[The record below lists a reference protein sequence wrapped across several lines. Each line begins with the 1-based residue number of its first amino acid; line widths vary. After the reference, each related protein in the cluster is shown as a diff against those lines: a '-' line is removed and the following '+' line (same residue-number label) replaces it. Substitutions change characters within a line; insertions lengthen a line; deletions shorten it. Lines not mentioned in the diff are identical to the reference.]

1 LVDTIDLERLAG
13 RFSGRYVAKMII
25 PTIGRALRI
34 KPALAYLEVHL
45 VDHCN
50 LNCKG
55 CGHFSPIADEWFADP
70 DEFAQDMLQLKK
82 LFSNIRLIRLM
93 GGEPLLH
100 PEIERFLF
108 YARDCFAKA
117 DVRIVTNGILITQ
130 MSNSFWEACRA
141 YSIGFD
147 ITVYPP
153 LKHRIALF
161 KELTRAK
168 GVRLRTLKTAEAFY
182 AFYNRKGDSDVKL
195 SFQRCRPGWNAV
207 PNLRNG
213 RLYSCP
219 IPTYIHYFNKRFGT
233 RIPSDGYVGIYASN
247 LTGWD
252 VKKALDKAPSACRYC
267 TYGWKRVPRLSWSQ
281 SNRVITDW
289 EPTGIPAHNT

>member
-1 LVDTIDLERLAG
+1 
-13 RFSGRYVAKMII
+13 
-25 PTIGRALRI
+25 LRI

-70 DEFAQDMLQLKK
+70 DRFARDMRQLNR
-82 LFSNIRLIRLM
+82 LFSNIRMIRLM

-108 YARDCFAKA
+108 NSRDCFPKA
-117 DVRIVTNGILITQ
+117 DVRIVTNGVLISQ
-130 MSNSFWEACRA
+130 MPDSFWEACRT
-141 YSIGFD
+141 YSVGFD

-153 LKHRIALF
+153 LKHRIAFF
-161 KELTRAK
+161 KEFAQSK
-168 GVRLRTLKTAEAFY
+168 GVRLRTLKTAESFY
-182 AFYNRKGDSDVKL
+182 VFYNKKGNSDAKL
-195 SFQRCRPGWNAV
+195 SFKRCRPGWNAV

-219 IPTYIHYFNKRFGT
+219 IPTYVHYFNRRFGT
-233 RIPSDGYVGIYASN
+233 RIPSDGYVSIYSSN
-247 LTGWD
+247 LSGWD
-252 VKKALDKAPSACRYC
+252 VKKALGRGPSTCRYC
-267 TYGWKRVPRLSWSQ
+267 TYGWTKVPRISWSP
-281 SNRVITDW
+281 SNRAITDW
-289 EPTGIPAHNT
+289 EPNRIPAQDA